1 MAGKGGGVVRVTR
14 RGWVR
19 AGGSG
24 PEVGTEGAGPEGRES
39 ELSGSEVGEGDGAK
53 DEDLAGIVV
62 KSGRGSCIGVS
73 TQIAML

>member
-24 PEVGTEGAGPEGRES
+24 PEVGTEGSGPEGRDTK
-39 ELSGSEVGEGDGAK
+39 LSRSEVVEGDGAK
-53 DEDLAGIVV
+53 DGDLARLTVEADEGHVLGYPH
-62 KSGRGSCIGVS
+62 K
-73 TQIAML
+73 

>member
-24 PEVGTEGAGPEGRES
+24 PEVGTECAVPEGRDNK
-39 ELSGSEVGEGDGAK
+39 LSGSEVVEGDGAK
-53 DEDLAGIVV
+53 DGDLARLTVEA
-62 KSGRGSCIGVS
+62 R
-73 TQIAML
+73 